1 MMTAAK
7 MVLHDWQRGRIPFF
21 VPPPQKQDDPLDDNR
36 AIGTNEDSSVNSDR
50 ATAAMKAIANVISSQ
65 QLKHVPVQR
74 DLFGGD
80 ELEDEKFEQ
89 LPSTSIGPASG
100 ESK

>member
-21 VPPPQKQDDPLDDNR
+21 VPPPQQQDGPLDANG
-36 AIGTNEDSSVNSDR
+36 AGGTTEDSSVNSDR
-50 ATAAMKAIANVISSQ
+50 ASAAMKAIANVISSQ

-80 ELEDEKFEQ
+80 ELEGEKFEP
-89 LPSTSIGPASG
+89 LPSTSI
-100 ESK
+100 